1 MLLDYHEIDPSG
13 TASAQEQW
21 LLEQEEI
28 KIFGMTKNE
37 FDSMDPE
44 IYARFLSGEKIFD
57 L

>member
-21 LLEQEEI
+21 LIEQEEI
-28 KIFGMTKNE
+28 KVYGMTLDE
-37 FDSMDPE
+37 FNSMDEE
-44 IYARFLSGEKIFD
+44 IYAMFLGDGKIFD